1 LFTKKWERDSQ
12 KNEVEA
18 IKEVVALTGDEE
30 VISMTILLICSNRRY
45 LMHYSFTTL

>member
-30 VISMTILLICSNRRY
+30 
-45 LMHYSFTTL
+45 